1 MPIPWLL
8 VLQSVTWTDVIK
20 NAPKVAEGAKKL
32 WSAVGKKAGGE
43 ALQADGSEKP
53 ISAEALTVPQLQ
65 ARLAA
70 LELATDELHH
80 QMLASSELIKTLA
93 EQNTQLIAHIETNR
107 VRFVW
112 LAGATAA
119 IALVAVISL
128 FLALAG

>member
-8 VLQSVTWTDVIK
+8 VLQSVPWTDVIK

-32 WSAVGKKAGGE
+32 WSAVGKKAPGE

-53 ISAEALTVPQLQ
+53 ASPEPLTVPQLQ

-70 LELATDELHH
+70 LELASDELHS

-93 EQNTQLIAHIETNR
+93 EQNTQLIARIETHR

-119 IALVAVISL
+119 IGLVAVVAL
-128 FLALAG
+128 LLALAR